1 MKKDIIYPIFLRIAS
16 QMDDTF
22 WKYIY
27 EDLSYNKCPYG
38 IYIQNDFICCFKKGK
53 EFSYRI
59 DENNENIL
67 NELHFLLKNKAGIL
81 SEKEKIQ
88 QKEEFFQSK
97 NEEKRKTI
105 NKKHIRDNLLQK
117 FILEQSKI
125 YDIKLEHCRK
135 IINYLYS
142 AFMFKNISIDNID
155 FENGYISNIDGIE
168 FSKKKVSIVKNMLC
182 DITDLN
188 ENIIYFSEDDKKKN
202 LSYFWTIYL
211 HDMKETIL
219 S

>member
-1 MKKDIIYPIFLRIAS
+1 MKKDIIHPVFLRIAS

-27 EDLSYNKCPYG
+27 EDLSYAKCPYG
-38 IYIQNDFICCFKKGK
+38 IYIQNDYICCFKKGK

-67 NELHFLLKNKAGIL
+67 EELHDLLKNKAGIL

-97 NEEKRKTI
+97 NDEKRKTM

-117 FILEQSKI
+117 YILQQSKI
-125 YDIKLEHCRK
+125 YDIKLEHCKK
-135 IINYLYS
+135 IINYLYT
-142 AFMFKNISIDNID
+142 AFMFKNISMENIQ
-155 FENGYISNIDGIE
+155 FEDGYISNIDGIE
-168 FSKKKVSIVKNMLC
+168 FSDRKVSIVKNLLYNQK
-182 DITDLN
+182 TEFN
-188 ENIIYFSEDDKKKN
+188 ENIIYLSEEDKKKN
-202 LSYFWTIYL
+202 LSHYWLAYL
-211 HDMKETIL
+211 HDLK
-219 S
+219 